1 MVIED
6 AILAFGVGGAASPF
20 EETGALVRCP
30 NHPEIWIRV
39 GDQAK
44 EKAAFELADTRL
56 RAHPADERQASKD
69 AMAACLNSA
78 TNRLCPLCLASSA
91 VDGRTHGLS
100 PALATPRGLL
110 GSGLS
115 GSAGGA

>member
-6 AILAFGVGGAASPF
+6 AVLALGAGGAASPF
-20 EETGALVRCP
+20 EETGALVRCR

-44 EKAAFELADTRL
+44 EKAAFELADARL
-56 RAHPADERQASKD
+56 RAHPADERQAGKD

-78 TNRLCPLCLASSA
+78 TNRLCPLCLASPS
-91 VDGRTHGLS
+91 
-100 PALATPRGLL
+100 RG
-110 GSGLS
+110 
-115 GSAGGA
+115 